1 MSKGRNGRDALEAEA
16 VRHDEE
22 FERRAVEDDPA
33 EFVRH
38 RQPPKDPSQVYSV
51 RLPVSAVEA
60 LRQVAEQRQMTPSQ
74 LMRAWVLEQL
84 EAERTGAELRVSRED
99 LARVVRTEV
108 EAAFRGHSDAA

>member
-1 MSKGRNGRDALEAEA
+1 MSEDRKGRDAFEVEVAC
-16 VRHDEE
+16 RDEE

-108 EAAFRGHSDAA
+108 EAAFRERRDAA